1 LCRLYG
7 AEVEEEMDAM
17 ATLARTGPS
26 PLAAAGH
33 RSSASL
39 RPSASLS
46 FAAASSRSR
55 GRVVGLSTAG
65 WSGRANRVARVTPS
79 RIVASSVGFLEFT
92 STYSRKCFFVVAL
105 LR

>member
-1 LCRLYG
+1 LSRLYG
-7 AEVEEEMDAM
+7 AEVEEKMDAM

-55 GRVVGLSTAG
+55 GRVGLSAAG
-65 WSGRANRVARVTPS
+65 WSGRAANRVARVTPS